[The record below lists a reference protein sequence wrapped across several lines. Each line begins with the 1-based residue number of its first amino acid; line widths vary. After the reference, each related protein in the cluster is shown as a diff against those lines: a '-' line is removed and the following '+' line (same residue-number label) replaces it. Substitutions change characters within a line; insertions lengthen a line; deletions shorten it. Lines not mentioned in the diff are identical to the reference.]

1 MTSMAVMPRATEW
14 TVDDLEHLPDD
25 GLQYELLDGILLV
38 TPAPVPAHQAVA
50 GELYVRLRAACPPH
64 LKVFFAPLDW
74 QPDRRTSLQP
84 DLLVI
89 PRDDIGLKNLTRP
102 LALAVEV
109 LSPSTWR
116 KDPGTQILQVRG
128 LRCRVV
134 LDRGPDSPVDCRLR
148 PRRRDLR
155 RGGQGARTWAIQRGQ
170 ALSRLVRTGRPAR
183 PVKIG

>member
-116 KDPGTQILQVRG
+116 KDQVLKYSKYADSDVGSYWIVDPTRPSIVAFDLVDETYVEVARAQGPGPFSVAKPYPVSFVPDDL
-128 LRCRVV
+128 
-134 LDRGPDSPVDCRLR
+134 LDL
-148 PRRRDLR
+148 
-155 RGGQGARTWAIQRGQ
+155 
-170 ALSRLVRTGRPAR
+170 
-183 PVKIG
+183 